1 MKAVLFNID
10 VRFIPCGEIEGIVT
24 GVIAG
29 VLAKLGVMLRLAV
42 LAVRFAFDMVK
53 GIIGRAL
60 ELRVRFAFDIV
71 GVTIG
76 LMLELAT
83 GVV

>member
-10 VRFIPCGEIEGIVT
+10 VRFIPCGEIEGIVIS
-24 GVIAG
+24 VIAG

-42 LAVRFAFDMVK
+42 FA
-53 GIIGRAL
+53 
-60 ELRVRFAFDIV
+60 VRFAFDIV

>member
-10 VRFIPCGEIEGIVT
+10 VRFIPCGEIEGIVI

-42 LAVRFAFDMVK
+42 FA
-53 GIIGRAL
+53 
-60 ELRVRFAFDIV
+60 VRFAFDIV